1 MNKYDIILLT
11 EERYENPKKINWYI
25 KNILTEDNLVLEA
38 LKKRNLNVIRIDWD
52 SKNFDWRNTKYV
64 LFRTTWDY
72 FDKFKKFKNWLK
84 KIKNKTILIN
94 NYNQIIWNIDKHYL
108 LELKQKNINIPK
120 TTIIKKKSKE
130 SLKSIY
136 LKSGFKEL
144 ILKPTISGA
153 GRHTYKI
160 NTKNINKYQNIFKKI
175 IKNEDMMIQEFQ
187 KSILTKGEVSLMLIG
202 GKFTHSILKK
212 AKKNEFRVQDDF
224 GGTVHN
230 YNASK
235 EEIKFAENTI
245 LKIKPTPVYA
255 RVDIIIDNNNKIA
268 LSELELIEPE
278 MWFRKNKIAA
288 SKLANEIMK
297 IYF

>member
-1 MNKYDIILLT
+1 MT
-11 EERYENPKKINWYI
+11 EKKKKI
-25 KNILTEDNLVLEA
+25 A
-38 LKKRNLNVIRIDWD
+38 R
-52 SKNFDWRNTKYV
+52 
-64 LFRTTWDY
+64 
-72 FDKFKKFKNWLK
+72 
-84 KIKNKTILIN
+84 
-94 NYNQIIWNIDKHYL
+94 
-108 LELKQKNINIPK
+108 
-120 TTIIKKKSKE
+120 
-130 SLKSIY
+130 
-136 LKSGFKEL
+136 
-144 ILKPTISGA
+144 
-153 GRHTYKI
+153 
-160 NTKNINKYQNIFKKI
+160 I

-187 KSILTKGEVSLMLIG
+187 QSILTKGEVSLMLIG

-255 RVDIIIDNNNKIA
+255 RIDIIIDNNNKIA

-278 MWFRKNKIAA
+278 MWFRKNKTAA
-288 SKLANEIMK
+288 SILADEIIK